1 MKRLF
6 AVLVALVASS
16 SSFAQDFP
24 NRPLTWVVPYPAGG
38 ITDNGARTIAKIMSE
53 QLGQPVIIEN
63 KPGAGGIVG
72 AEYVANSK
80 KDGYTFLYTANGI
93 VTYPF
98 LFKKL
103 SYDPAKDFIPVHGLQ
118 SASMLI
124 MVRADSPFKSLDD
137 LIAYAKKNPGKLN
150 YGTVGTGSVQH
161 LFGEILQKEAGFQM
175 TAVPYKGSAPALTD
189 LLAGVI
195 DIALDFAVTM
205 KPQIE
210 GGKLRALA
218 VSGNER
224 LTVLPDVKSMSD
236 YGYPGAAFTA
246 WSAVVLPAGTP
257 QPIVDKLAKSIGDAL
272 DKPEIIKYFN
282 DQGAG
287 NLRGMSKEKLAA
299 FFEAERAKMKAI
311 VERSGI
317 QAE

>member
-1 MKRLF
+1 MKLRLAF
-6 AVLVALVASS
+6 LAVLAATSS
-16 SSFAQDFP
+16 AFAQDYP
-24 NRPLTWVVPYPAGG
+24 SRPINWVVPYSPGG
-38 ITDNGARTIAKIMSE
+38 ITDNGARTIAKVMSE

-93 VTYPF
+93 VSYPF

-118 SASMLI
+118 SAAMLV
-124 MVRADSPFKSLDD
+124 MVREDSPFKSLDD
-137 LIAYAKKNPGKLN
+137 LIAYAKKNPDKLN
-150 YGTVGTGSVQH
+150 YSTIGTGSVQH
-161 LFGEILQKEAGFQM
+161 LYGELLQKEAGFQM
-175 TAVPYKGSAPALTD
+175 TAVPYKGTAPALAD
-189 LLAGVI
+189 LLSGVI
-195 DIALDFAVTM
+195 DVALDFAVTM

-224 LTVLPDVKSMSD
+224 LAVLPDVKSMAD
-236 YGYPGAAFTA
+236 LGYPGAAFTA
-246 WSAVVLPAGTP
+246 WSAVMLPSGTP
-257 QPIVDKLAKSIGDAL
+257 QPVVDRLAKSIGDAL
-272 DKPEIIKYFN
+272 DKPDIIKYFN

-299 FFEAERAKMKAI
+299 FLDDERAKMKAI